1 MSSPKCYKLW
11 EWQVTRLRELSA
23 PASLVMKSA
32 IQRWRNGEIDKTV
45 IQKEHSEHNC
55 SDVLLPI
62 TIRHRYAGIDS
73 KTMRMILAAHF
84 DKPLDFQNKIYSLD
98 KEINSLIDACKEN
111 QIGV

>member
-45 IQKEHSEHNC
+45 IQKEHLEQNC

-73 KTMRMILAAHF
+73 KTMRMILAAH
-84 DKPLDFQNKIYSLD
+84 LDHPVDFTG
-98 KEINSLIDACKEN
+98 EIISIGDEIERWYNSLEVVDT
-111 QIGV
+111 